1 MSQYK
6 FISYEATPK
15 DQYIVGIATVLAFDK
30 IILRYKHSK
39 TKDGTGDFFVPAS
52 YGIIDETGQKRYV
65 NCFDMDSNLEKEHVI
80 ALIRKGVA
88 QASKAPKSTSPEM
101 MYAPHGMTPPQ
112 PMPQLTP
119 QMSFSDIGISE
130 TSDNVPF

>member
-1 MSQYK
+1 MNEYK
-6 FISYEATPK
+6 FISYTPTPQ
-15 DQYIVGIATVLAFDK
+15 DQYILGIATVLAFDK

-80 ALIRKGVA
+80 ALIRKGVN
-88 QASKAPKSTSPEM
+88 QKPKVEM
-101 MYAPHGMTPPQ
+101 LHAPHGMTPPQ

-119 QMSFSDIGISE
+119 ASQMSFGDL
-130 TSDNVPF
+130 SDNTPF